1 MNAEL
6 ALLLP
11 DELVNVETGERL
23 PATIDNAVIV
33 LEAAREMKRKLG
45 AVIAETTAFLVSQSE
60 VRGSKTFH
68 STEGTLTLSGGP
80 SSEYDPADLMEGLRE
95 AGCPED
101 RIEEAVVAE
110 VTYKVNRSVLRQLA
124 GANLKYADAID
135 AAERV
140 IERPYR
146 ASVKA

>member
-6 ALLLP
+6 ALILP

-23 PATIDNAVIV
+23 PATVDNAAIV
-33 LEAAREMKRKLG
+33 LAAAREMKRRLG

-80 SSEYDPADLMEGLRE
+80 SSEYDPTDLMEGLRE

-101 RIEEAVVAE
+101 RIEQAVVPE
-110 VTYKVNRSVLRQLA
+110 ISYRVNRSVLRQLA
-124 GANLKYADAID
+124 GANLRYADVID
-135 AAERV
+135 SAERTV
-140 IERPYR
+140 EKPYR
-146 ASVKA
+146 VSVK